1 MKPYGRL
8 VLGQNHATFYELEQP
23 ETVVG
28 RSESCDIHLD
38 DPYVSRRQA
47 RIIHDGDRVR
57 IENLG
62 RNPVLVNGEVIE
74 RSVLL
79 SGDMILL
86 GRTQLVFQKHA
97 QEPAGVPPF
106 SYVDMDPE
114 MTVLVPEH
122 QALRSFTTSPS
133 VKQEEKGRLLQILMA
148 LALLMIGVYI
158 IYQWF

>member
-8 VLGQNHATFYELEQP
+8 VLGQNHATYHDLEQP

-28 RSESCDIHLD
+28 RSENCDIQLD

-47 RIIHDGDRVR
+47 RIIQDGNRIH

-74 RSVLL
+74 RSILH

-86 GRTQLVFQKHA
+86 GRTQLVFQRYA
-97 QEPAGVPPF
+97 AEPVEAPVF
-106 SYVDMDPE
+106 SEVGMDPE

-122 QALRSFTTSPS
+122 QALRSFAPSP
-133 VKQEEKGRLLQILMA
+133 VQREEKGNLVQILTA
-148 LALLMIGVYI
+148 LALLLIGVYI
-158 IYQWF
+158 LFQWF